1 MERDN
6 KIIDHNRQGFTLLE
20 LIVFVAIFSFTIIG
34 FISILISITKVQVK
48 QGSSAEV
55 SQQSQYILQTLQYYV
70 EKSSLVE
77 ADTNTASSSLKL
89 RMSATAEDPTL
100 IFASGT
106 TIYIKV
112 GSGEDLPL
120 TSDRVSISN
129 VTFIL
134 YVTLPVIT
142 YLPGCSGV
150 KNTIKLTVSPAGTW
164 SSSVSIVFTIS
175 YNPQN
180 LQQQFS
186 QAFSSSVMRVNAAT
200 FDSNVNPNAG
210 GTLILGDGTNYWKS
224 INGTIYFNG
233 ENVGIATGVT
243 VPNSRLQIAGGD
255 VYVSNAGSGV
265 ILTSPG
271 GTCYRLAVTD
281 GGTATTT
288 SLACP

>member
-129 VTFIL
+129 VTF
-134 YVTLPVIT
+134 TKRSST
-142 YLPGCSGV
+142 
-150 KNTIKLTVSPAGTW
+150 PAKD
-164 SSSVSIVFTIS
+164 SVSIGFTIS
-175 YNPQN
+175 YNTQN